1 MAVRACILLGHA
13 RGRLA
18 NGPAGGTLIDAR
30 VAVCRVTKLDLGTAT
45 MESNKTTST
54 PHRTTNALSQEVAA
68 ELLSTSY
75 KST

>member
-1 MAVRACILLGHA
+1 MAVRACILLEHA

-30 VAVCRVTKLDLGTAT
+30 AAVCHFSKLDLGTAT

>member
-1 MAVRACILLGHA
+1 MAVRACILLRHA

-30 VAVCRVTKLDLGTAT
+30 AAVCRFTKLDLGTAT